1 MKKNIVF
8 VFTLAT
14 IFLTSISLSA
24 QGTGTEKKLNTLITT
39 IEDTKFIKS
48 YKELKNKVENTAAE
62 VKLAQA
68 DPKDIAKVKLAYNQ
82 SKFRFDGV
90 LDQLKRDLANSD
102 TRKMILKSPETFSR
116 NYQKRLDDA
125 ETYCNDNFNKKAA
138 AILKTDA
145 AGLDDIE
152 LLVGTFFTIFKAFTE
167 KKASKDEFS
176 IQFLELNLIDPL
188 RLKAWDKVEN

>member
-1 MKKNIVF
+1 MKKNILL
-8 VFTLAT
+8 TL
-14 IFLTSISLSA
+14 ISLTFFTVHNPLFS
-24 QGTGTEKKLNTLITT
+24 QGIGTEKKLNTLITA
-39 IEDTKFIKS
+39 IEDTKFIKA

-68 DPKDIAKVKLAYNQ
+68 DPKDVARVKLAYNQ

-116 NYQKRLDDA
+116 NYQKRLDEA

-145 AGLDDIE
+145 AGLDNIE

-167 KKASKDEFS
+167 KKAAKDEYS

-188 RLKAWDKVEN
+188 RLKAWDKIEN